1 MGAVTIPRTVVVPA
15 SSEIIMPATVSV
27 PKCSQASEPGH
38 ALSCTGKY
46 DADQGLNGM
55 VEGDTEFVNKTE
67 LCVARLAV
75 TMRNNMVPVRLSNL
89 SDTPI
94 TLYQGTKIAEFEALD
109 ESVFGD
115 VSDTEAEFCPDRA
128 AAHLEEPVRSQFH
141 SSQPCSLSIERCSP
155 DLVGRT

>member
-1 MGAVTIPRTVVVPA
+1 
-15 SSEIIMPATVSV
+15 
-27 PKCSQASEPGH
+27 
-38 ALSCTGKY
+38 
-46 DADQGLNGM
+46 M

-109 ESVFGD
+109 ESAFGD
-115 VSDTEAEFCPDRA
+115 VSHTEAEFCPDRA
-128 AAHLEEPVRSQFH
+128 AAHLEEPFRSQF
-141 SSQPCSLSIERCSP
+141 SALLSKYREVFTG
-155 DLVGRT
+155 LGRTHVAEHTIPTGDHPPVFQGPRPVPAHLSGK